1 MAEGQTDE
9 GASVDSTGCFSIQPP
24 PPGPP
29 GPPPPLKGKVFFIL
43 RMQRAPRQM
52 RRARALFA

>member
-9 GASVDSTGCFSIQPP
+9 GASVDSTGCFSIQRPLIRP
-24 PPGPP
+24 SGPP
-29 GPPPPLKGKVFFIL
+29 SPLGGKVFFIL
-43 RMQRAPRQM
+43 GMQRGPPQM